1 MLNSIHIKDFRSFQ
15 GVHDVPIAPLTLL
28 VGENSTGKS
37 TFLAL
42 NQLARD
48 LIDRFA
54 DLEFNEKPFSLG
66 SFDDIFC
73 HNSDADNTS
82 GSFEIGASL
91 TAEESVSRMLGIM
104 DYGIHKISYES
115 VFQRFHGHPSLKIIH
130 VYSDKESLNINLELE
145 SEANDSIY
153 RIKASGIAFSK
164 RGGNFVYEVPR
175 SRRNWI
181 IDLLRYL
188 ESSDL
193 DRSDINKIGFGANI
207 QHVLNLIGY
216 NIEKIQRPYAFSP
229 LRTMP
234 SRTYDSLSVHPSSD
248 GSHIPQVLS
257 RLAIE
262 GGETWKRVR
271 ERLEKFGKDSGLF
284 SKLIVRHLGDRRTR
298 DSDPF
303 QIQIGF
309 QSFKGKPNLVDVG
322 YGISQV
328 LPVILD
334 SIEFDSQKRDFL
346 LIQQPEVH
354 LHPRAQAE
362 LGTFYFNEIKPNK
375 RILIE
380 THSDH
385 LIDRVRME
393 ARDAKG
399 EYHENHKHVL
409 ILYFERVH
417 GATKIHPIRISETG
431 DLIDVPDGYRDFFM
445 TEQIRFLG
453 F

>member
-1 MLNSIHIKDFRSFQ
+1 
-15 GVHDVPIAPLTLL
+15 VHDVPIAPLTLL

-42 NQLARD
+42 ARLAWD
-48 LIDRFA
+48 LAAGNSNLD
-54 DLEFNEKPFSLG
+54 FNEHPFG
-66 SFDDIFC
+66 MGTFDDMAFF
-73 HNSDADNTS
+73 HGGDWKRAED
-82 GSFEIGASL
+82 FEIGGTLELSDDLIQSISIKHKSIRTIHFFARFVRYAGRPSLSGFFTHSDDNNIIIRILVDSTINGSKRLFRIEATVDQKTESFPLEIDDSHKFGISEVPNMMMTHNLTHYHSDIKNIMTAVAFLQASKQ
-91 TAEESVSRMLGIM
+91 MLG
-104 DYGIHKISYES
+104 SS
-115 VFQRFHGHPSLKIIH
+115 
-130 VYSDKESLNINLELE
+130 
-145 SEANDSIY
+145 
-153 RIKASGIAFSK
+153 
-164 RGGNFVYEVPR
+164 
-175 SRRNWI
+175 SRPFAMAPN
-181 IDLLRYL
+181 
-188 ESSDL
+188 
-193 DRSDINKIGFGANI
+193 RSDPA
-207 QHVLNLIGY
+207 
-216 NIEKIQRPYAFSP
+216 
-229 LRTMP
+229 
-234 SRTYDSLSVHPSSD
+234 RTYDVIQINRRPD

-393 ARDAKG
+393 ARDAEG
-399 EYHENHKHVL
+399 DRRENHKHVL
-409 ILYFERVH
+409 ILYFERKL

-431 DLIDVPDGYRDFFM
+431 DLIEVPDGYRNFFM
-445 TEQIRFLG
+445 QEERRFLG

>member
-1 MLNSIHIKDFRSFQ
+1 
-15 GVHDVPIAPLTLL
+15 VHDVPIAPLTLL

-42 NQLARD
+42 ARLAWDLGARD
-48 LIDRFA
+48 KLLD
-54 DLEFNEKPFSLG
+54 FNEPPYMLG
-66 SFDDIFC
+66 SFIDMIN
-73 HNSDADNTS
+73 NSDVNGEKSTE
-82 GSFEIGASL
+82 FEIGGFTKSYLVKNVNDYVNYYYFASFREHKGMPL
-91 TAEESVSRMLGIM
+91 INRFDFYISNTGLRISMREIKSQNDTDIIKGHNTFNYYYNGISKDISVQSNI
-104 DYGIHKISYES
+104 D
-115 VFQRFHGHPSLKIIH
+115 
-130 VYSDKESLNINLELE
+130 LNEILVNHLNWIDFPK
-145 SEANDSIY
+145 NDSINKSMKDSTE
-153 RIKASGIAFSK
+153 IHA
-164 RGGNFVYEVPR
+164 
-175 SRRNWI
+175 
-181 IDLLRYL
+181 YL
-188 ESSDL
+188 TYLSTHL
-193 DRSDINKIGFGANI
+193 KNTT
-207 QHVLNLIGY
+207 
-216 NIEKIQRPYAFSP
+216 RPISFSP
-229 LRTMP
+229 IRSKP
-234 SRTYDSLSVHPSSD
+234 DRTYNPYQIKKSPE
-248 GSHIPQVLS
+248 GSHIPHVLS

-393 ARDAKG
+393 ARDAEG
-399 EYHENHKHVL
+399 DRRDNHKHVL